1 MTEAAGRVG
10 KLRRAINARLEE
22 MSFRSGAAVSAGAVV
37 VGGIAIALGVILTGG
52 HAAAVAGAPSAHV
65 TLRPALVP
73 ASASAAASAFASPMA
88 TPTGTPSGSGP
99 GLSSDP
105 RPTPGA
111 NASPKATSTSPA
123 PATSLTP
130 HPIGTYS
137 KYRTHRPI
145 PGPTLSAPGWP

>member
-1 MTEAAGRVG
+1 MTEEAGRVG
-10 KLRRAINARLEE
+10 RLRRVINARLEE

-88 TPTGTPSGSGP
+88 TPTGTASGSGP

-111 NASPKATSTSPA
+111 SLTPGATTTSPA
-123 PATSLTP
+123 PSLTP
-130 HPIGTYS
+130 RPIGTYGR
-137 KYRTHRPI
+137 YRKHP
-145 PGPTLSAPGWP
+145 PGPKPTLTPPGWP